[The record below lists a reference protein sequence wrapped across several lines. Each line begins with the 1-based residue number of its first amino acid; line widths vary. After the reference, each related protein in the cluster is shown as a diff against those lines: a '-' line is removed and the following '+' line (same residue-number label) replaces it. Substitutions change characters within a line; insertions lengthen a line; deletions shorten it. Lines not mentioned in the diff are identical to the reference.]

1 MYAYVKAFMQI
12 LYIPPKIS
20 DLPALVVEMKWDK
33 SAEGAIVQIKK
44 RNYPAVIKDVSACE
58 DC

>member
-1 MYAYVKAFMQI
+1 MQI

-20 DLPALVVEMKWDK
+20 NLPALVVEMKWDK

-44 RNYPAVIKDVSACE
+44 RNSPVVIKDVSACG
-58 DC
+58 DCWTKHR